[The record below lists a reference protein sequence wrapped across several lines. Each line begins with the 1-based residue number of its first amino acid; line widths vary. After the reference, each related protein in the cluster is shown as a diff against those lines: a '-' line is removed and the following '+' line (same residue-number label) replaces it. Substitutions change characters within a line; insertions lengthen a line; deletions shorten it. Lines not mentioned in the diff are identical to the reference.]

1 MQERLKDKIDLVS
14 TLIEETKH
22 DPFYDE

>member
-1 MQERLKDKIDLVS
+1 MQERLKDKIELVN